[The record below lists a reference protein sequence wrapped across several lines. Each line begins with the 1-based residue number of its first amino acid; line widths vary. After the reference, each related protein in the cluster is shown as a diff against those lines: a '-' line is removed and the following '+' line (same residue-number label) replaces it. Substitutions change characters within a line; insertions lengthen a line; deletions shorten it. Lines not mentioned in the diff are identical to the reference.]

1 MAEPMRAGPRR
12 FFDDENIPDDAR
24 PAVAVPYSHP
34 RAATASAQV
43 IDLRKR
49 NGSAAA
55 SMSRNKAWQ
64 EAAWGYYDQVGEL
77 KFAFNLISQV
87 VSRALIFPAVI
98 EDTSEVPIEAK
109 AFLDEVKQ
117 AVAKSAASAAEPEPK
132 ATLND
137 DAPAAAGS
145 GLSEAAEKADSALR
159 SLVLGGQ
166 AELLR
171 LFALNLSIPGEC
183 YLVHDGNKYLVA
195 SISELTPGNPPQLK
209 HSNTNLTGEG
219 GAGKKLDRDAY
230 VARIWRSHP
239 RWSAEADSSMLGVL
253 DQVEKLVLFDQVMR
267 TISRSRLSAG
277 IIFIP
282 SGLTPVGEK
291 SLEES
296 LIEVTTQPIEDES
309 VASTVTPLLLT
320 GPPELGD
327 KIKRIDLSRQIDEQ
341 MTKLSD
347 MAIDRVLAGLD
358 IPKNIV
364 AGMQET
370 RYSNALVI
378 DDSLYKAHIE
388 PLILMICDA
397 LTQAYLRPALRRAG
411 VEEEIVNKFVVWY
424 NPSAIVTR
432 PDRSQAAN
440 EGFDRYLLSGEAWR
454 RARGYSDLDKPDE
467 DELIRRL
474 ALEKATIPPDVA
486 SVLLESI
493 HPEFFHQ
500 ARAAGQSN
508 SGVPSDVADILS
520 GKSDGEVAQSP
531 NVESA
536 TVTEEQSG
544 GDISNGGAMPP
555 RPDNLER

>member
-1 MAEPMRAGPRR
+1 MAEPLRTGPRR
-12 FFDDENIPDDAR
+12 FFDDDIPDDAR
-24 PAVAVPYSHP
+24 PAVAVPYNHP

-43 IDLRKR
+43 IDLRAR
-49 NGSAAA
+49 SGPAA

-87 VSRALIFPAVI
+87 VSRALIYPAVI
-98 EDTSEVPIEAK
+98 EDTSEVPIEVK
-109 AFLDEVKQ
+109 AFLDEVKE
-117 AVAKSAASAAEPEPK
+117 AVAKSEAASTEPQTED
-132 ATLND
+132 TET
-137 DAPAAAGS
+137 APAG
-145 GLSEAAEKADSALR
+145 GNLSLAAEKADSALR
-159 SLVLGGQ
+159 SLTLGGQ
-166 AELLR
+166 AEMLR

-195 SISELTPGNPPQLK
+195 SISELTPGTPPTLR
-209 HSNTNLTGEG
+209 HSNVNTTADQL
-219 GAGKKLDRDAY
+219 GKKLEKDAY

-253 DQVEKLVLFDQVMR
+253 DQVEKVVLFDQVMR
-267 TISRSRLSAG
+267 TISRSRLGAG

-282 SGLTPVGEK
+282 SGLSPVGEK
-291 SLEES
+291 SLEEA
-296 LIEVTTQPIEDES
+296 LIEVTTQPVEDES

-320 GPPELGD
+320 GPPELGE

-411 VEEEIVNKFVVWY
+411 VSEEIVNKFVVWY

-454 RARGYSDLDKPDE
+454 RARGYSDLDKPSE
-467 DELIRRL
+467 DELIMRL
-474 ALEKATIPPDVA
+474 ALEKAQIPPDMA

-493 HPEFFHQ
+493 HPEFFQQ

-520 GKSDGEVAQSP
+520 GKTPTPEPAQAP
-531 NVESA
+531 NTESA
-536 TVTEEQSG
+536 TVTQEQSG
-544 GDISNGGAMPP
+544 GAISPGGPMPP